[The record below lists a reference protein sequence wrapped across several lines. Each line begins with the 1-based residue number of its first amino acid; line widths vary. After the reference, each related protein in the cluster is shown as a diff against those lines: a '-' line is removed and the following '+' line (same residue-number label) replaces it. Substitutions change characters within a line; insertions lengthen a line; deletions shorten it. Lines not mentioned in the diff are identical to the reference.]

1 VGKKLVL
8 AVIDGLPPQMLE
20 DGIADERLPT
30 LRLLSEQGVYTRG
43 VSTFPSVTPVCLSA
57 IATGGGP
64 DVHWIPHLVWYH
76 REEQR
81 IVEYGSSFAAARA
94 TGLRDAMRDSIVN
107 MSQSHLSPHARTLF
121 ERLEEQ
127 GLVTAAVNFT
137 CYRAGTRHRIRL
149 PGVASRNR
157 WYESIYGPQ
166 RFFFFNLYES
176 DVTGAPLAVRSRG
189 AGSVDAYADAVGR
202 WLVTRDGFDFLLYY
216 LPDYDYAAHLAGP
229 ENARPALERADAS
242 LGRLVEA
249 AGGIDEFLERYALI
263 VCSDHGQTHV
273 RSVGRL
279 ESAFSDLDL
288 LVPRRPR
295 PDRCDIAV
303 TSSNRAAMIYRLPG
317 CRLEARA
324 LAERL
329 DTEPAADLVLF
340 LEGGDAVARREGSE
354 LRFAP
359 VRDGWS
365 VSGDPTVIDSSRYP
379 RGMERAWHA
388 LACPRAGDVIV
399 SAAEGYEFADL
410 GGRHHSG
417 GGSHGSLL
425 AGDSEVP
432 MLAVGLD
439 LPSSASGAPSITDLT
454 PAVVAH
460 FQLGRVARSVESAAA
475 GA

>member
-1 VGKKLVL
+1 MGKKLIL
-8 AVIDGLPPQMLE
+8 AVIDGLPAQVLE
-20 DGIADERLPT
+20 DGIADGGLPT
-30 LRLLSEQGVYTRG
+30 LRLLSERGVYSRG

-76 REEQR
+76 RDEER

-94 TGLRDAMRDSIVN
+94 TGLRDAMRDSVVN
-107 MSQSHLSPHARTLF
+107 MSQVHLSPNARTVF
-121 ERLEEQ
+121 EQLEDH

-157 WYESIYGPQ
+157 WYESIYGPR

-189 AGSVDAYADAVGR
+189 SGSVDAYADAVGR

-216 LPDYDYAAHLAGP
+216 LPDYDYAAHIAGP
-229 ENARPALERADAS
+229 DNARHALKRADAS
-242 LGRLVEA
+242 LGQLVEA
-249 AGGIDEFLERYALI
+249 AGGIDEFLERYALL
-263 VCSDHGQTHV
+263 VCSDHGQTSIGHV
-273 RSVGRL
+273 GHL
-279 ESAFSDLDL
+279 EHAFSDLEL

-295 PDRCDIAV
+295 PARCDIAV
-303 TSSNRAAMIYRLPG
+303 TASNRAGMIYRLPG

-329 DTEPAADLVLF
+329 DTEPAADVVLF
-340 LEGGDAVARREGSE
+340 LEAGEAVARREGAE
-354 LRFAP
+354 VRFTP
-359 VRDGWS
+359 GGDGWS
-365 VSGDPTVIDSSRYP
+365 VTGDPLLLDPVRYP
-379 RGMERAWHA
+379 RGMERAWRA

-399 SAAEGYEFADL
+399 STGEGYEFADL

-432 MLAVGLD
+432 MLAVGLE
-439 LPSSASGAPSITDLT
+439 LPSPRSGAPSITDLAASVT
-454 PAVVAH
+454 AH
-460 FQLGRVARSVESAAA
+460 FGLDGRSRRQGLSV